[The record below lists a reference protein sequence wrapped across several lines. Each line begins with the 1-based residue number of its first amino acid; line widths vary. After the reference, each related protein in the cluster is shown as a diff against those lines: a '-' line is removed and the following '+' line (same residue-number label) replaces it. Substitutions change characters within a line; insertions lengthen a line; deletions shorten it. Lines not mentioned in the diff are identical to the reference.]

1 MPGWRRLV
9 LLAAVCLLVASAALA
24 WRLPARLRLVI
35 GPPGG
40 VPLWVL
46 PVEPGERVTLTY
58 IHSVDGTPIWEEHS
72 VGPDGALFVEE
83 ERFVMFG
90 AGMGHWPGH
99 GRLVKR
105 GPHQVIEG
113 IHRRVEELVLRV
125 GPPSVGHAI
134 LWRGRRFDLSNRAAG
149 ERILI
154 AVQRAGLLALG
165 QGSAGRVG

>member
-1 MPGWRRLV
+1 VRGRRRRA
-9 LLAAVCLLVASAALA
+9 LLAGVCLLMASATLA
-24 WRLPARLRLVI
+24 WRLPAGLRLVI

-40 VPLWVL
+40 EPLWLL

-72 VGPDGALFVEE
+72 VGSDGALFVEE

-105 GPHQVIEG
+105 GPYQVIEG
-113 IHRRVEELVLRV
+113 IHRRLEEIVLRV
-125 GPPSVGHAI
+125 GPPGVDHAI
-134 LWRGRRFDLSNRAAG
+134 LWRGRRFDLTRRAAG

-154 AVQRAGLLALG
+154 AVRRAGLPGLA
-165 QGSAGRVG
+165 QGRAGRGH

>member
-1 MPGWRRLV
+1 VAGGRRRA
-9 LLAAVCLLVASAALA
+9 LLAAVGLLVAGAALV
-24 WRLPARLRLVI
+24 RGLPARLRLVI
-35 GPPGG
+35 GPSGG
-40 VPLWVL
+40 APLWVL

-58 IHSVDGTPIWEEHS
+58 VHSVNGTPVWEEHS

-83 ERFVMFG
+83 ERFVMLG

-113 IHRRVEELVLRV
+113 IHRRLGHLVLRV
-125 GPPSVGHAI
+125 GPPSVGHAV
-134 LWRGRRFDLSNRAAG
+134 LWRGRRLDLSERAAG

-154 AVQRAGLLALG
+154 AVERAGLLAFG
-165 QGSAGRVG
+165 QGSAGSAP